1 MFEVTPPPAPE
12 AIKQRLT
19 RLFEKPDAPRGT
31 PPPGFPQWE
40 TTMEEWLDVALPDF
54 GSTPR
59 QVLNSGDHGTLAL
72 LDRFV
77 NAIATS
83 RALSHP
89 RVVRDIIRQRI
100 ETMFRESRET
110 DVIHRDVQFNPPD
123 SESGNDVADSFE
135 HWMDVPNPLFGDV
148 SPRSF
153 FEAVAVDADQVRE
166 ISSLLDS
173 IDDGAFS

>member
-1 MFEVTPPPAPE
+1 MTPRPAPE

-59 QVLNSGDHGTLAL
+59 QVLNSSDHGTLAL

-89 RVVRDIIRQRI
+89 GVVRDIIRQRI

-110 DVIHRDVQFNPPD
+110 DVIHRNLQFNPPD

-166 ISSLLDS
+166 ISSFLDS